1 MRSNEGGSSA
11 PLKIMQQGARHPSV
25 SPYSPPHPHFALD
38 VLNAIAVLRQEN
50 FVGRVSVYEA
60 GMSEERNNAVE
71 ALATD
76 GSPRS
81 LAMTVTR

>member
-1 MRSNEGGSSA
+1 MKVGHPHLLRSCSKA
-11 PLKIMQQGARHPSV
+11 QDIHLCPLT
-25 SPYSPPHPHFALD
+25 PPHPHFTLD

-50 FVGRVSVYEA
+50 FVGRVSVYET